1 MRDNSKCITISLT
14 TSTWSHCFVD
24 IEASLGSVYML
35 GFFSV
40 IAAENG
46 IFVLGYCAKLILQ
59 FTYR

>member
-1 MRDNSKCITISLT
+1 MRDNSKCIM
-14 TSTWSHCFVD
+14 TWSHCFVD
-24 IEASLGSVYML
+24 IEASLRSVYML